1 MKKLTTKKI
10 LIYSAIAQLLI
21 SALFYLYSFKVTN
34 DNFKTD
40 YSQTAIEDSLRKIDM
55 DYTVSKKIYQY
66 KISKLENDLEV
77 STSLLQKEK
86 IVSLRAK
93 NQVTALL
100 NQNWDTLSLEVKSVE
115 CDSLREKVSYY
126 VQEQDKKDSLYDNT
140 IDGLVALNEERRF
153 RIKMC
158 DSSYVRIRD
167 ELNKSVLDSK
177 LCNEKLR
184 KQRRQNKIFKIGAA
198 VIASFTIGY
207 MAK

>member
-21 SALFYLYSFKVTN
+21 TALFYLYSFKVTN
-34 DNFKTD
+34 DNLQTD
-40 YSQTAIEDSLRKIDM
+40 YSQTDIEDSLRKIDM
-55 DYTVSKKIYQY
+55 DYTVSKKIFEY
-66 KISKLENDLEV
+66 KISKLENELEV

-86 IVSLRAK
+86 IVSIKAK

-126 VQEQDKKDSLYDNT
+126 VQEQDKKDSLYENT
-140 IDGLVALNEERRF
+140 IDGLVALNDEKTL
-153 RIKMC
+153 RIRSC

-167 ELNKSVLDSK
+167 EMNKSILDSK

>member
-86 IVSLRAK
+86 IVSLKAK